1 MTISAEQRAHI
12 RRLFFAEHWKVGTI
26 AAEFDVHADT
36 VKNAIGSDTFVS
48 CGPRSR
54 QSLLDPFKPF
64 IVETL
69 KQYPRLR
76 ATRLFDMLAGR
87 GFEGSARQLRRYV
100 SKVRPTRKR
109 EAYLLTR
116 TMAGEQGQMDWGH
129 FGSIDVPGGKRRLSL
144 FVMALA
150 YSRML
155 FAHFT
160 LDQRMDSFLHCHRL
174 AFESFDGVPRQI
186 LYDNLKSVVT
196 QRSGQHVQFHPS
208 VLDLAGHYHFV
219 PRPCHPYR
227 PNEKGVVERAI
238 QTIRGGFFEARSF
251 RDVTDLNE
259 QLQDWVACRVMQR
272 VHPSDDR
279 RRTIGE
285 MFYGEQPLLLPLPEH
300 APPTARIESKRSGKR
315 PYLRFDCNDY
325 SIPHALVRKPLTLI
339 ADHVTVRVADGE
351 HIVATHARSH
361 GKRQVIETAAHID
374 ALVTQKKRATELRGR
389 DRLRALCP
397 HADALLEVL
406 AARNEPI
413 RQRTTRLN
421 QLLATYGAEALE
433 AAIVRAL
440 QSGAPAVGSI
450 AYLLDQERHRDRRPV
465 PIDVEVSAHVRD
477 KDVIVVPHDMRTYD
491 VLECEPSVPKSD
503 ETGDPPHDAD
513 PSGDLEQSAP

>member
-1 MTISAEQRAHI
+1 MTISAEQRAQI

-26 AAEFDVHADT
+26 ASELDVHADT
-36 VKNAIGSDTFVS
+36 VKKAIGSDTFVS

-54 QSLLDPFKPF
+54 RSLLDPFKPF
-64 IVETL
+64 IVATL

-76 ATRLFDMLAGR
+76 ATRLFDMLTGR
-87 GFEGSARQLRRYV
+87 GFQGSERQLRRYV
-100 SKVRPTRKR
+100 SKVRPPRKR
-109 EAYLLTR
+109 EAYLRLR
-116 TMAGEQGQMDWGH
+116 TMPGEQGQMDWGH
-129 FGSIDVPGGKRRLSL
+129 FGSIEVPGGQRRLSL

-155 FAHFT
+155 FAYFT

-174 AFESFDGVPRQI
+174 AFESFGGTPRQI

-208 VLDLAGHYHFV
+208 VLELAGHYHFV

-251 RDVTDLNE
+251 RDVADLNG
-259 QLQDWVACRVMQR
+259 QLQDWIAGRVAGRI
-272 VHPSDDR
+272 HPTDDR

-285 MFYGEQPLLLPLPEH
+285 VFDEERPRLLPLPEH
-300 APPTARIESKRSGKR
+300 APPTARVEPKRSGKR

-325 SIPHALVRKPLTLI
+325 SIPHALVGKPLTVI
-339 ADHVTVRVADGE
+339 ADQQVVRVADGE
-351 HIVATHARSH
+351 HIVATHPRNH

-374 ALVTQKKRATELRGR
+374 ALVAQKERASELRGR

-397 HADALLEVL
+397 HAGELLEVL
-406 AARNEPI
+406 ATRNEPV
-413 RQRTTRLN
+413 RQRTAKLN
-421 QLLATYGAEALE
+421 QLLTTYGAPALDD
-433 AAIVRAL
+433 AIVSAL
-440 QSGAPAVGSI
+440 QSGTPAVGSI
-450 AYLLDQERHRDRRPV
+450 AYLLDQERRRVGRPV
-465 PIDVEVSAHVRD
+465 PIVVEPSAYVRD
-477 KDVIVVPHDMRTYD
+477 KDVTVVPHDMHAYD
-491 VLECEPSVPKSD
+491 ALGREDVQGASD
-503 ETGDPPHDAD
+503 DDDDLNEADASTRNEEGDA
-513 PSGDLEQSAP
+513 S

>member
-1 MTISAEQRAHI
+1 MTISAEQRARI

-26 AAEFDVHADT
+26 ATELDVHADT
-36 VKNAIGSDTFVS
+36 VKKAIESDTFVS

-54 QSLLDPFKPF
+54 RSLLDPFKPF

-69 KQYPRLR
+69 KQHPRLR
-76 ATRLFDMLAGR
+76 ATRLFDMLSGR
-87 GFEGSARQLRRYV
+87 GFEGSERQLRRYV
-100 SKVRPTRKR
+100 AKVRPTRQR
-109 EAYLLTR
+109 EAYLRLN
-116 TMAGEQGQMDWGH
+116 TMPGEQGQMDWGH
-129 FGSIDVPGGKRRLSL
+129 FASIDVPGGKRRLSL

-174 AFESFDGVPRQI
+174 AFEAFEGVPRQI

-196 QRSGQHVQFHPS
+196 QRAGQHVQFHPS

-251 RDVTDLNE
+251 RDITDLNE
-259 QLQDWVACRVMQR
+259 QLQDWITCRVMER
-272 VHPSDDR
+272 VHPTDDR
-279 RRTIGE
+279 RRTIGKL
-285 MFYGEQPLLLPLPEH
+285 FDDEQPRLLPLPEH
-300 APPTARIESKRSGKR
+300 APSTTRVESKRSGKR

-325 SIPHALVRKPLTLI
+325 SIPHTLVGKPLTVI
-339 ADHVTVRVADGE
+339 ADHTVVRIADGE
-351 HIVATHARSH
+351 HIVATHVRSH

-389 DRLRALCP
+389 DRLRALCT
-397 HADALLEVL
+397 HADTLLEVL

-413 RQRTTRLN
+413 RQRTARLN
-421 QLLATYGAEALE
+421 QLLSTYGPEALN
-433 AAIVRAL
+433 AAIARAL

-450 AYLLDQERHRDRRPV
+450 AYLLDQERQRDRRPV
-465 PIDVEVSAHVRD
+465 PIEVEVSAYVRD
-477 KDVIVVPHDMRTYD
+477 KDVTVVPHDMHAYD
-491 VLECEPSVPKSD
+491 ALGREPSVSTSD
-503 ETGDPPHDAD
+503 EICDAD
-513 PSGDLEQSAP
+513 ASDAEESAS